1 MPTTDALLT
10 VDEAAAF
17 LRVSRRTVYQLIA
30 DGLLRPRVNSSPA
43 TVDSRTIDVVHRF
56 SALKQ

>member
-17 LRVSRRTVYQLIA
+17 LRVSRRTVYQLSA

-43 TVDSRTIDVVHRF
+43 TVDRGLSTLYIG
-56 SALKQ
+56 SAP